1 MTKTKYLNKLSQV
14 SQLAEIPAG
23 ELRKLQEV
31 EQRYAFRGNEYYH
44 SLIDWNDPK
53 DPIRRIVIPHQ
64 DELQRWGQLDAS
76 GEHNYAKTRGLEHKY
91 PDTALLLTSNVCGGL
106 CRFCFRKRLF
116 MADNNEVNRDVSAG
130 LEYIRNHPE
139 INNVLL
145 TGGDPLLLSTRH
157 LEAIIA
163 EIRSIDHVKIIRIGS
178 KLPAFNPFRILD
190 DPDLLRMLKQYSLP
204 ESRIYLM
211 AQFNHPRELTP
222 EAVQA
227 LTQVQEAGVAI
238 MNQTPLI
245 RGVNDDP
252 VILAELLNKLSYM
265 GIAPY
270 YVFQCRPT
278 EGNSAY
284 TVPIEESYQIFS
296 EAISNCSGLARRCR
310 YSMSHVAGKIE
321 VVGMT
326 DEQIFFRYH
335 RPADPAQNPG
345 EIMAF
350 PRNPDSYWL
359 DDYLDEGLAAVAN
372 SR

>member
-1 MTKTKYLNKLSQV
+1 MSKTRYLTKLSQV
-14 SQLAEIPAG
+14 SQLADIPAS

-31 EQRYAFRGNEYYH
+31 EQRYAFRSNDYYH
-44 SLIDWNDPK
+44 SLIDWSDPK

-64 DELQRWGQLDAS
+64 DELQHWGQLDAS

-91 PDTALLLTSNVCGGL
+91 ADTALLLTSDVCGGL

-116 MADNNEVNRDVSAG
+116 MADNDEVSRDITAG

-145 TGGDPLLLSTRH
+145 TGGDPLLLSTRK
-157 LEAIIA
+157 LESIIA
-163 EIRSIDHVKIIRIGS
+163 ELRTIDHVRIIRIGS
-178 KLPAFNPFRILD
+178 KMPAFNPFRILN
-190 DPDLLRMLKQYSLP
+190 DPSLLEMLGKYSLP
-204 ESRIYLM
+204 EHRIYLM
-211 AQFNHPRELTP
+211 AQFNHPRELTDQ
-222 EAVQA
+222 AVEA
-227 LTQVQEAGVAI
+227 LTRTQQAGVLI
-238 MNQTPLI
+238 MNQTPMI

-252 VILAELLNKLSYM
+252 EVLAELLNRLSFM

-284 TVPIEESYQIFS
+284 TVPIEEGYQIFS
-296 EAISNCSGLARRCR
+296 QAISQCSGLARRCR
-310 YSMSHVAGKIE
+310 YSMSHVTGKIE
-321 VVGMT
+321 VVGLT

-335 RPADPAQNPG
+335 RPVDPEQDPG
-345 EIMAF
+345 EIIACQ
-350 PRNPDSYWL
+350 RNPDGYWF
-359 DDYLDEGLAAVAN
+359 DDYFEEAPAAVAN